1 MTSGAAIP
9 DFVYTLWVVTL
20 VLGYLLLPVAVYWL
34 HSLWRAASSIRRY
47 ARDSVVAAE
56 GIGRN
61 TAALPALDGTIAVA
75 TEVLAATEA
84 VAGKL
89 DTMAGALEARA
100 RRR

>member
-1 MTSGAAIP
+1 MTAATAIP
-9 DFVYTLWVVTL
+9 DFVYTLWLITL

-47 ARDSVVAAE
+47 ARDGVVAAE
-56 GIGRN
+56 GIHRN
-61 TAALPALDGTIAVA
+61 TAALPALDGTIAAA
-75 TEVLAATEA
+75 TEVLAAAEA

-100 RRR
+100 GRR